1 MIEERYE
8 LAIGRIREIEKE
20 STVGSEFRDYFHEM
34 AGFAIMIDEL
44 RTELQS
50 GRYQALELEELK
62 GTTGCIRIFFRIGM
76 RPVMGIPLMP

>member
-50 GRYQALELEELK
+50 GRYQAL
-62 GTTGCIRIFFRIGM
+62 
-76 RPVMGIPLMP
+76 

>member
-34 AGFAIMIDEL
+34 AGFA
-44 RTELQS
+44 S
-50 GRYQALELEELK
+50 
-62 GTTGCIRIFFRIGM
+62 
-76 RPVMGIPLMP
+76 